1 MTDRLNQQQ
10 LLPCHYRISFS
21 GILLLLLLLL
31 EEDVWQKLWSWW
43 CHGVLMKLVQLQ
55 L

>member
-1 MTDRLNQQQ
+1 MTDRLNQQL

-21 GILLLLLLLL
+21 GILLLLLL